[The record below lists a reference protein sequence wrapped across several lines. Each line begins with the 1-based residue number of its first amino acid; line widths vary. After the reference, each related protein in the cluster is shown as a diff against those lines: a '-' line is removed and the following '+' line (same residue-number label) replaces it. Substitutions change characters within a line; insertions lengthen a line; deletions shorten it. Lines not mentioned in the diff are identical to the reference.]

1 MTHPTL
7 IPEQNLLTE
16 QLQAAVNHERVKL
29 RIEDLQ
35 LRIKNLPRALMYL
48 QIAGEATR
56 RLVNHLKSVERYDED
71 KANFEPWT
79 WILTKEQ
86 CIKRVRDTQAAYL
99 RCMQVYEKYNSRV
112 I

>member
-1 MTHPTL
+1 MTQTL

-16 QLQAAVNHERVKL
+16 QLQAAVNYERVKL

-48 QIAGEATR
+48 QLAGEATR
-56 RLVNHLKSVERYDED
+56 RLSNHLKALERFDEAKED
-71 KANFEPWT
+71 LEPWT
-79 WILTKEQ
+79 WILTKEDA
-86 CIKRVRDTQAAYL
+86 IKRVRDTQAAYF
-99 RCMQVYEKYNSRV
+99 RCMEIYEKYNSRV

>member
-16 QLQAAVNHERVKL
+16 QLQAAVNHERVKIRL
-29 RIEDLQ
+29 RDLE
-35 LRIKNLPRALMYL
+35 RAYAYL

-56 RLVNHLKSVERYDED
+56 RLSNHLKALARFDEAKED
-71 KANFEPWT
+71 LEPWT
-79 WILTKEQ
+79 WILTKEDA
-86 CIKRVRDTQAAYL
+86 IKRVSDTQAAYL
-99 RCMQVYEKYNSRV
+99 RCMEVYEKYNSRV